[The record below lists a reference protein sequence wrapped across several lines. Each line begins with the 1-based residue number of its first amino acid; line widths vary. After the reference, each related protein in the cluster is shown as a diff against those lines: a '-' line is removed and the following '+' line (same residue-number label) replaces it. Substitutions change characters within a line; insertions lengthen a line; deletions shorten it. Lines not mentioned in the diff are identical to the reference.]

1 MNNLLFKN
9 EITSLLAKLGVL
21 YIILMLCRV
30 VFYIINADTIG
41 AITAEEF
48 PSLLTGAL
56 IFDSVSIFYVNCLFV
71 LFSVL
76 PVRIRYK
83 RWYRKVLMWLYCV
96 INTVVVIV
104 NFSDAIYFHFAK
116 KRFTAEEFHFTDN
129 DNTSTIIFK
138 ALGENWY
145 WALTAILLIC
155 KV

>member
-41 AITAEEF
+41 SITAEEF
-48 PSLLTGAL
+48 PSLLTGAF

-71 LFSVL
+71 LFTVL

-83 RWYRKVLMWLYCV
+83 RWSC
-96 INTVVVIV
+96 N
-104 NFSDAIYFHFAK
+104 N
-116 KRFTAEEFHFTDN
+116 RFWCGYN
-129 DNTSTIIFK
+129 
-138 ALGENWY
+138 G
-145 WALTAILLIC
+145 
-155 KV
+155 